1 MPLGHIPPGSV
12 SGVNRGFRVR
22 DSSVMTY
29 IQENAA
35 LTYFYGKR
43 KVLADGL
50 STAPLEL

>member
-1 MPLGHIPPGSV
+1 MLKNRR
-12 SGVNRGFRVR
+12 SGGGFNGGFRVR

-29 IQENAA
+29 MQERAE

-50 STAPLEL
+50 STAPLEV